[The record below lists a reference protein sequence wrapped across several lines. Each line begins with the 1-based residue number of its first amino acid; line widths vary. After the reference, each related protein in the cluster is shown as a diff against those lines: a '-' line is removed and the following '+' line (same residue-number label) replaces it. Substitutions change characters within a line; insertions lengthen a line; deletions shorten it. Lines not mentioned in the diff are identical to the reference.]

1 MANKVYGIDLGTTY
15 SAISFINEN
24 NKAETIRNSDNE
36 QITPSVVF
44 FETPENIVV
53 GRIAK
58 ESAKS
63 DPDKVVDFV
72 KRQMGTDWTFAYEGR
87 DYKPEEISSFILK
100 RLAGDAQKTDG
111 HDVKD
116 VVITCPAYFGDAE
129 RNATRQAGEIAGL
142 NVVAILDEPAA
153 AALHYAFRDGMTSEG
168 KNRAAIV
175 YDLGGGTFDVTVV
188 SIEDNNV
195 RIVCT
200 DGDHRLGGKDWDDR
214 IVKDLMSDLE
224 NELGESSENCNWD
237 DPETSYELRLS
248 AENAK
253 KTLSNR
259 DTAKVRVLCDA
270 GRVNVD
276 YTRERFEQS
285 TSDLLERTVEF
296 TRNVLNMAKE
306 KGIDHIDDFLLVGG
320 STRMP
325 MVAERIRREFEAELG
340 CVPQSFDVDEAVAK
354 GAAWFGYCQTIKVLL
369 DDKAKEAGKE
379 SFDDLSDAEKKDVAA
394 DVAAEQG
401 VSDDYLLE
409 AGNTSITTVAT
420 KSYGIRVLD
429 RDGVTPIVHNMIL
442 RQTPT
447 PVVEAKTFPTRD
459 AGAEL
464 IQLRVFSGNDSSVD
478 VPIEQCEELG
488 VAELNLPPGLPART
502 PVEVVFDLSPEGAL
516 KISGSAAGSEV
527 HAEFKAETGMSD
539 DEVQEAKERSKDL
552 VVE

>member
-1 MANKVYGIDLGTTY
+1 MANRVYGIDLGTTY
-15 SAISFINEN
+15 SAISFINDS

-44 FETPENIVV
+44 FESPENIVV
-53 GRIAK
+53 GKIAK

-63 DPDKVVDFV
+63 DPEQVVDFV

-87 DYKPEEISSFILK
+87 DYKPEEISSYILK
-100 RLAGDAQKTDG
+100 RLVGDARKTEG

-116 VVITCPAYFGDAE
+116 VVITCPAYFGDGE

-142 NVVAILDEPAA
+142 NVIAILDEPAA
-153 AALHYAFRDGMTSEG
+153 AALHYAFRDGMTNEG
-168 KNRAAIV
+168 GNRTAIV

-237 DPETSYELRLS
+237 DPETSYDLRFS

-253 KTLSNR
+253 KTLTNR
-259 DTAKVRVLCDA
+259 ETAKVRVTCDA

-296 TRNVLNMAKE
+296 TRNVLNLAKE
-306 KGIDHIDDFLLVGG
+306 KGVDRIDDFLLVGG

-325 MVAERIRREFEAELG
+325 MVEARIRREFEAELG
-340 CVPQSFDVDEAVAK
+340 CAPQSFDVDEAVAK

-369 DDKAKEAGKE
+369 DDKAKESGKE
-379 SFDDLSDAEKKDVAA
+379 SFEELSEEEKKDVAA

-401 VSDDYLLE
+401 VSDEYLLE
-409 AGNTSITTVAT
+409 AGNTNITTVAT
-420 KSYGIRVLD
+420 KSYGIRAVK
-429 RDGVTPIVHNMIL
+429 GGTPVVHNMIL
-442 RQTPT
+442 RQTAT
-447 PVVEAKTFPTRD
+447 PVVTTKIFGTQD

-464 IQLRVFSGNDSSVD
+464 IQLRVFSGNDSAED
-478 VPIEQCEELG
+478 VPLEQCEELG
-488 VAELNLPPGLPART
+488 VADLNLPPGLPART
-502 PVEVVFDLSPEGAL
+502 PVEVVFELSPEGAL
-516 KISGSAAGSEV
+516 KISGTAAGSEV
-527 HAEFKAETGMSD
+527 RAEFKAETGMSAE
-539 DEVQEAKERSKDL
+539 EVREAKERSKDL

>member
-1 MANKVYGIDLGTTY
+1 RT
-15 SAISFINEN
+15 
-24 NKAETIRNSDNE
+24 
-36 QITPSVVF
+36 
-44 FETPENIVV
+44 
-53 GRIAK
+53 
-58 ESAKS
+58 
-63 DPDKVVDFV
+63 
-72 KRQMGTDWTFAYEGR
+72 
-87 DYKPEEISSFILK
+87 
-100 RLAGDAQKTDG
+100 
-111 HDVKD
+111 
-116 VVITCPAYFGDAE
+116 
-129 RNATRQAGEIAGL
+129 
-142 NVVAILDEPAA
+142 
-153 AALHYAFRDGMTSEG
+153 
-168 KNRAAIV
+168 AIV

-188 SIEDNNV
+188 SIEENNV

-253 KTLSNR
+253 KTLTNR
-259 DTAKVRVLCDA
+259 ETAKVRVVCDA

-276 YTRERFEQS
+276 YKRERFEQS

-296 TRNVLNMAKE
+296 TRNVLNMARE

-340 CVPQSFDVDEAVAK
+340 CAPQSFDVDEAVAK

-379 SFDDLSDAEKKDVAA
+379 NFDDLSDSEKKDVAA

-401 VSDDYLLE
+401 VSDEYLLE
-409 AGNTSITTVAT
+409 AGATNITTVAT
-420 KSYGIRVLD
+420 KSYGIRALD
-429 RDGVTPIVHNMIL
+429 KTGTPVVHNMIL

-447 PVVEAKTFPTRD
+447 PVVVKQSFRAKD
-459 AGAEL
+459 AAAPAVE
-464 IQLRVFSGNDSSVD
+464 LRVFSSNETTVD
-478 VPIEQCEELG
+478 VPLDQCEELG
-488 VAELNLPPGLPART
+488 LAELNLPPGLPART
-502 PVEVVFDLSPEGAL
+502 PVEVTFDLSPEGAL

-527 HAEFKAETGMSD
+527 HAEFKAETGMSA